1 MELNEILK
9 DNQLHEVLK
18 QRNLD
23 NENKAKRVLYKAILA
38 DNYFLARALICIQAY
53 WQNNFPCEGKTVN
66 N

>member
-18 QRNLD
+18 QRNLE

-38 DNYFLARALICIQAY
+38 DNYFLARALIYMQAY
-53 WQNNFPCEGKTVN
+53 RSKR
-66 N
+66 